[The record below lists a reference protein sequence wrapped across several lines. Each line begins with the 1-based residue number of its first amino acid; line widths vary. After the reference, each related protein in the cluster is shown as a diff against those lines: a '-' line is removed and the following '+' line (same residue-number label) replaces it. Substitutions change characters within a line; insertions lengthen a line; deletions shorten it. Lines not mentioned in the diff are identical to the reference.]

1 MIYSYCRRCG
11 LESPGDICQGC
22 GKRAAASSQRNIWS
36 IASVP
41 LADGRIWKSAL
52 LTLLCVAALLLLVVF
67 GLESVFSS
75 ARQAG
80 EMWTQGSF
88 PRLVFAMIPV
98 GLAVVFL
105 FLAVQGREVNVYV
118 LDPKCAHLQTWH
130 APHKWKSWARLQSAD
145 PEKNIQQQD
154 GTVMHLSQERHMRWE
169 DVQNVQ
175 YKPAR
180 AAIYLYHTPHCAPM
194 VLKLP
199 PEEYELAAAYV
210 GKYCKGK

>member
-1 MIYSYCRRCG
+1 MIYSYCKRCN
-11 LESPGDICQGC
+11 LETPGDICQGC
-22 GKRAAASSQRNIWS
+22 GKRAAAGAQRDVWS

-41 LADGRIWKSAL
+41 LADGRIWKG
-52 LTLLCVAALLLLVVF
+52 ALLLISVF
-67 GLESVFSS
+67 GLESVFNTTQ
-75 ARQAG
+75 RAG
-80 EMWTQGSF
+80 ALWAQGSF

-118 LDPKCAHLQTWH
+118 LDPKGAHLQTWH
-130 APHKWKSWARLQSAD
+130 GPQKWKSWARLQSAD

-154 GTVMHLSQERHMRWE
+154 GSVMHLSQERHMRWE
-169 DVQNVQ
+169 DVQSVQ
-175 YKPAR
+175 YKPGS
-180 AAIYLYHTPHCAPM
+180 AAIYVYHTPHCAPM